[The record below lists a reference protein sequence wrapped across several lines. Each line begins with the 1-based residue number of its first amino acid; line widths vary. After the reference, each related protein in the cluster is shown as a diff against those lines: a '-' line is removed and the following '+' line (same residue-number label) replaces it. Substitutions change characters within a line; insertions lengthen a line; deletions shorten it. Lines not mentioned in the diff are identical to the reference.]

1 MAESRPKNR
10 WTAVVLAGVAVG
22 MVGMAY
28 AAAPLYELFCRVT
41 GYGGA
46 TRTAVAAPGPVDGRP
61 MTVRFNAD
69 TAGGLPWRFRPLQR
83 EAAVRIGEETLAF
96 YEARNEAGRAITG
109 TATFN
114 VTPHKAGP
122 YFDKI
127 DCFCFERQVLSA
139 GERAEMP
146 VSFFID
152 PAILDDP
159 NLSDVKTI
167 TLSYTFFEAEA
178 DGEDDGAAADPRPR
192 RTSAPETGRETV
204 GRRADEAAG
213 ARRIESSGV
222 NRKDG

>member
-1 MAESRPKNR
+1 MA
-10 WTAVVLAGVAVG
+10 LAGVAAG

-28 AAAPLYELFCRVT
+28 AAVPLYELFCQVT

-46 TRTAVAAPGPVDGRP
+46 TRTAAAAPGPVDGRL

-69 TAGGLPWRFRPLQR
+69 TSAGLPWRFRPLRR
-83 EAAVRIGEETLAF
+83 EVTVRLGEETLAF
-96 YEARNEAGRAITG
+96 YEARNEAGHAVTG

-127 DCFCFERQVLSA
+127 DCFCFERQVLAA

-159 NLSDVKTI
+159 GVSDVKTI
-167 TLSYTFFEAEA
+167 TLSYTFFDAGTDEED
-178 DGEDDGAAADPRPR
+178 DGEDA
-192 RTSAPETGRETV
+192 S
-204 GRRADEAAG
+204 AG
-213 ARRIESSGV
+213 AHRIESSGV

>member
-1 MAESRPKNR
+1 MADSRRRNR
-10 WTAVVLAGVAVG
+10 RTAAVLAGVVAG

-28 AAAPLYELFCRVT
+28 ASAPLYKLFCQVT

-46 TRTAVAAPGPVDGRP
+46 TRTAVAAPGPVDGGRP

-69 TAGGLPWRFRPLQR
+69 TSGGLPWRFRPLQR
-83 EAAVRIGEETLAF
+83 EVAVRVGEETLAF
-96 YEARNEAGRAITG
+96 YEARNEAGRAIAG
-109 TATFN
+109 TAVFN

-127 DCFCFERQVLSA
+127 DCFCFERQVLAA

-159 NLSDVKTI
+159 GLSDVKTI

-178 DGEDDGAAADPRPR
+178 DGEDDGAAA
-192 RTSAPETGRETV
+192 A
-204 GRRADEAAG
+204 AD

>member
-1 MAESRPKNR
+1 MAESRRRNR
-10 WTAVVLAGVAVG
+10 RTAMALAGVVAG

-28 AAAPLYELFCRVT
+28 AAVPLYELFCQVT

-46 TRTAVAAPGPVDGRP
+46 TRTAAAAPGPVDGRL

-69 TAGGLPWRFRPLQR
+69 TSGGLPWRFRPLRR
-83 EAAVRIGEETLAF
+83 EVTVRLGEETLAF
-96 YEARNEAGRAITG
+96 YEARNEAGHAIAG

-127 DCFCFERQVLSA
+127 DCFCFERQVLAA

-159 NLSDVKTI
+159 GVSDVKTI
-167 TLSYTFFEAEA
+167 TLSYTFFDAGMDEED
-178 DGEDDGAAADPRPR
+178 DGEGDGAAAH
-192 RTSAPETGRETV
+192 
-204 GRRADEAAG
+204 
-213 ARRIESSGV
+213 RIESSGV

>member
-1 MAESRPKNR
+1 MAESRRRNR
-10 WTAVVLAGVAVG
+10 RTAMALAGVAAG

-28 AAAPLYELFCRVT
+28 AAVPLYELFCQVT

-46 TRTAVAAPGPVDGRP
+46 TRTAAAAPGPVDGRL

-69 TAGGLPWRFRPLQR
+69 TSGGLPWRFRPLRR
-83 EAAVRIGEETLAF
+83 EVEVRLGEETLAF
-96 YEARNEAGRAITG
+96 YEARNEAGHAIAG

-127 DCFCFERQVLSA
+127 DCFCFERQVLAA

-159 NLSDVKTI
+159 GVSDVKTI
-167 TLSYTFFEAEA
+167 TLSYTFFDAGTDEEDA
-178 DGEDDGAAADPRPR
+178 GEDAGEDAR
-192 RTSAPETGRETV
+192 
-204 GRRADEAAG
+204 EAAG
-213 ARRIESSGV
+213 AGAHRIESSGV